1 MSDKPY
7 VNFYTSDFLA
17 GTGGMTAAC
26 KGVYITLLCQMYE
39 AEAPLGQSWDALARR
54 CGATLPA
61 FKKAVE
67 TLVEDGKI
75 VVTDDGIW
83 SPKCEKHITLRR
95 ERQNSAKAA
104 AKTRWE
110 KSKEKQGK
118 DHAGAVK
125 PQCQP
130 EPEPEPYISKEDTN
144 VSLSISSTNDA
155 ADAVRFF
162 NEIAGQLGWSQ
173 VQKMTPQRARSL
185 KARLADC
192 GGIEGWRGAVDR
204 AAQSD
209 FLSGRTSKPWTGFGF
224 DWLVKA
230 QNFTK
235 LMEGNYDNRNRSG
248 NTGLAQGRQDRP
260 DPALE
265 QIARLAG
272 LGAAPGNG
280 GR

>member
-104 AKTRWE
+104 AKTRWK

-118 DHAGAVK
+118 ADADAVK

-130 EPEPEPYISKEDTN
+130 EPEPDIYSVTN
-144 VSLSISSTNDA
+144 VTGATAPQAVDFTKEVFDRGVAFLGKYGTAEKQARGLIGKWRKQAGDTETFNALRDA
-155 ADAVRFF
+155 NREGVT
-162 NEIAGQLGWSQ
+162 EPVGWI
-173 VQKMTPQRARSL
+173 T
-185 KARLADC
+185 ARLKGKASQPSVA
-192 GGIEGWRGAVDR
+192 ELFAELDR
-204 AAQSD
+204 Q
-209 FLSGRTSKPWTGFGF
+209 K
-224 DWLVKA
+224 
-230 QNFTK
+230 
-235 LMEGNYDNRNRSG
+235 
-248 NTGLAQGRQDRP
+248 
-260 DPALE
+260 
-265 QIARLAG
+265 
-272 LGAAPGNG
+272 G